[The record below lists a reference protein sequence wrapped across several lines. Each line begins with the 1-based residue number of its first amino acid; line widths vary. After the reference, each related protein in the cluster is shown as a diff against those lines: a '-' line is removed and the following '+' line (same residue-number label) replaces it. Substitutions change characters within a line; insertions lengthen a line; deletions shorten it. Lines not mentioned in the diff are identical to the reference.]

1 MQRSEHFEF
10 QFTIVI
16 FAVFTSIFLLYLYC
30 FFGKIATDSYYEMG
44 DRLFESNW
52 PDLPNDLQ
60 KYFIHMINNAQKPH
74 FYHGFNLLVLDLGT
88 FTDVSTNILQIIS
101 QIERQFWFSWFY
113 RLQLIRKVAA
123 YYMMFKTITSNPW
136 RGGSQ
141 CLEENLS
148 TYFSVVKM

>member
-101 QIERQFWFSWFY
+101 QIKRQF
-113 RLQLIRKVAA
+113 
-123 YYMMFKTITSNPW
+123 
-136 RGGSQ
+136 
-141 CLEENLS
+141 
-148 TYFSVVKM
+148 